1 MRAMVVPDWWW
12 RNYSTEKATHIV
24 YHGGDAETEIF
35 ELELGFEAAFAL
47 YHLDDLLVN
56 GLC

>member
-1 MRAMVVPDWWW
+1 MSVRLENWWW

>member
-1 MRAMVVPDWWW
+1 MTAEPWWW

-24 YHGGDAETEIF
+24 YHGGDAETETF

-47 YHLDDLLVN
+47 YHLAALLVN
-56 GLC
+56 GLCC

>member
-1 MRAMVVPDWWW
+1 MDADRSGL
-12 RNYSTEKATHIV
+12 RNYSDSRGATHIT
-24 YHGGDAETEIF
+24 YHGGNAETELF

-56 GLC
+56 GLM